1 VLIADNWENPCD
13 MHLLDYLKSQKIPV
27 HIIICGVEDRMN
39 TLYLDLAYATGG
51 SIHTM
56 EEDLANIATLGEGK
70 VIRFGN
76 LKFKMTGGKFV
87 QVAG

>member
-1 VLIADNWENPCD
+1 
-13 MHLLDYLKSQKIPV
+13 
-27 HIIICGVEDRMN
+27 MN

-56 EEDLANIATLGEGK
+56 EEDLANIATMGEGK

-76 LKFKMTGGKFV
+76 MKFKMTGGKFL
-87 QVAG
+87 QIGG